1 MATIVLRTVKGTPLT
16 NLEVD
21 GNFSNINTE
30 LGVVFNRANTINS
43 NVIAIANDVSNIQA
57 SLSTLESVAISN
69 ANSEV
74 RVTSANGS
82 IFANVNS
89 IVAISITENNGNANV
104 RVHGALQ
111 DGTGRTLRILNESN
125 VVIWGN

>member
-1 MATIVLRTVKGTPLT
+1 MATIVLRTVKGSPLT

-43 NVIAIANDVSNIQA
+43 NVIAIANDVSNVQT

-74 RVTSANGS
+74 RITSANGS

-89 IVAISITENNGNANV
+89 IVAIAITENSGNSNV
-104 RVHGALQ
+104 RIYGSLQ
-111 DGTGRTLRILNESN
+111 DSAGRSLRILDESN